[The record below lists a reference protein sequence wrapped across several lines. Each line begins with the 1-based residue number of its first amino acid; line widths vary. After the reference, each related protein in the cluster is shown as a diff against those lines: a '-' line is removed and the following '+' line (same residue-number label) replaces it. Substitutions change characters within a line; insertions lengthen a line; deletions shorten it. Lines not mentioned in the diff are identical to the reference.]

1 MAKKQRLLLIGPPPY
16 QGSGSRVR
24 FEFLLEY
31 LSGFSNLVVTSFD
44 LPVFSPLHNANGT
57 VGPLNHIRTCRRLLR
72 AVMQVPRVDLVVV
85 YGTSDFCFSYGL
97 VLALTSKLFRGRCVA
112 MPTGGRGIFG
122 TRRLPKP
129 ARTICLAMIQTFGTF
144 VVQTKVARND
154 LPCRLWAR
162 TIVVNNFRPRLP
174 GLLSTRRDG
183 EGKKVGFAFLSGF
196 DGAAG
201 EKKPTKGL
209 DVLLDAFDHLCAV
222 SGASKHI
229 ELHLYGPLPP
239 SLTERAT
246 RTSNIVAHGLLSGEQ
261 LRVSLGQHDVLAFP
275 SRYAFEGHPGAIIE
289 AFMVGLPV
297 IASALPG
304 PMEIVAHEVNGL
316 VVKTGDSEAFAA
328 AMNRLACDQ
337 EFRHRLSAGARASAS
352 NFDQEKILPEL
363 AAALGLLPAATMPG
377 TPSSSAGRPV
387 RTL

>member
-16 QGSGSRVR
+16 RGSGSRVR
-24 FEFLLEY
+24 FELLLEY
-31 LSGFSNLVVTSFD
+31 LSGFSNLVVTCFD

-57 VGPLNHIRTCRRLLR
+57 LGPLNHLRTCALLSH
-72 AVMQVPRVDLVVV
+72 AVTRVPRSDIVVV

-97 VLALTSKLFRGRCVA
+97 AVAFTSKLFRGRCVA

-122 TRRLPKP
+122 TKRLPKP
-129 ARTICLAMIQTFGTF
+129 ARTICLAMIQAFDTF

-162 TIVVNNFRPRLP
+162 TIVVKNFRPRLP
-174 GLLSTRRDG
+174 GLLSTRRGG
-183 EGKKVGFAFLSGF
+183 ERKKVGFVFLSGF
-196 DGAAG
+196 DGSTG

-209 DVLLDAFDHLCAV
+209 DVLLDAFDRLRAV
-222 SGASKHI
+222 SGAGKHI
-229 ELHLYGPLPP
+229 ELHLYGHLPP
-239 SLTERAT
+239 SLTERVT
-246 RTSNIVAHGLLSGEQ
+246 RTSNIVAHGLLSCEQ
-261 LRVSLGQHDVLAFP
+261 LRASLGQHDVLAFP

-289 AFMVGLPV
+289 AFMAGLPV

-328 AMNRLACDQ
+328 AMNRLASDQ
-337 EFRHRLSAGARASAS
+337 EFRHRLSAGARVSAS

-363 AAALGLLPAATMPG
+363 AAALGLLPAAAMPG
-377 TPSSSAGRPV
+377 TPLSSAGRPIG
-387 RTL
+387 TL